1 MSRLYATLG
10 IFVFIGLAWWQ
21 YSSAIT
27 DRNKYKGESAKY
39 QAELIAQQTLIKEKE
54 ILLAEANSRATKY
67 LEDKKVIED
76 EAKANNECIAAGTCG
91 VVVRYKQTICASMP
105 SAASTKSGINDT
117 SRTNSADFARWYVT
131 LEEALKKNELK
142 IANLQKDLLIR
153 SNPNYC
159 VGTQQNK

>member
-27 DRNKYKGESAKY
+27 ERDKYKSESAKY
-39 QAELIAQQTLIKEKE
+39 QVELKAKTDLVIAKEK
-54 ILLAEANSRATKY
+54 LLSEANARAIKN
-67 LEDKKVIED
+67 LADKKVIED

-91 VVVRYKQTICASMP
+91 VVVRYKQAICASMP
-105 SAASTKSGINDT
+105 NSTDTGPGANDT
-117 SRTNSADFARWYVT
+117 SGTNSADFARWYVT

-142 IANLQKDLLIR
+142 IAKLQQDILIR

-159 VGTQQNK
+159 VSTQQHK